1 MTSPA
6 ADDEPYPFEDYKK
19 FKKEALRLNKL
30 SQKGQEF
37 LALLQR
43 EQDREGGPREL
54 PTTNGVNILHE
65 LVHFNAPMIDWGD
78 DFVASV
84 KKILEIWPHAAG
96 KICPSD
102 KEYPLH
108 TYFVSGRE
116 ERYELVDD
124 VVYALVDAYPEALT
138 KQCLPNMET
147 PLHLICCC
155 EVGYDG
161 VDEPLIQYILEKN
174 PEAAKIKDSK
184 GRYPLHSLAATDP
197 VETVDTARPI
207 YEVFPEAMS
216 TPDNDGNYPLHLTLD
231 RHRSD
236 CDDTMGFFCSEY
248 PQAAAIRNNDN
259 CTPVDIRDKRAAE
272 EVDTRITK
280 MVYASADLS
289 KAYSDYGLD
298 DRLPTEDGESLDNS
312 ISDLAWS
319 DEDPANTVQVNV
331 DDEDT
336 VQIRVIPTFTSGG
349 SSTEF
354 AFCRDVTPK
363 TYICHRSVLGDE
375 SRERCAMYFTA
386 MLNSS
391 FAEASES
398 QIKLHLHPDAAA
410 VFPILLDGIYYGKCD
425 TSPENICAFINL
437 CKYLR
442 FRWGNDAA
450 LNNLHYTLC
459 QCLEKDN
466 PVEICCN
473 LMVGCFVNG
482 LENALREILCCHI
495 KFIMKYYEE
504 EEPWETEPKPYSY
517 FNKYSLDLFVPFVKS
532 FPIKSLRW
540 NNLVVVAYVRA
551 SREMDW
557 NNFLVCVSPAVLPKV
572 HRSGA
577 VGVLICAMWKKGF
590 GMQVDKELTRKQL
603 YRLTERCIEPIDSDY
618 QALVRI
624 TATDEEISTVA
635 ALNLLKELERICSR
649 ETLKTQ

>member
-1 MTSPA
+1 MATPTA
-6 ADDEPYPFEDYKK
+6 EDEPYPFEDYVQ

-43 EQDREGGPREL
+43 EQDREGGAREL
-54 PTTNGVNILHE
+54 PCTHGVNILHE

-78 DFVASV
+78 DFLASV

-96 KICPSD
+96 KICPAD

-108 TYFVSGRE
+108 TYFMSGLN
-116 ERYELVDD
+116 ERFELVDD

-138 KQCLPNMET
+138 KQCLPIMET
-147 PLHLICCC
+147 PLHIICRCV
-155 EVGYDG
+155 VGYDG
-161 VDEPLIQYILEKN
+161 VDEPLINYILEKD
-174 PEAAKIKDSK
+174 PSAAAIKDSK
-184 GRYPLHSLAATDP
+184 GRYPLHSLMLTDP

-207 YEVFPEAMS
+207 YEAFPEAMS
-216 TPDNDGNYPLHLTLD
+216 TPDNDGNYPLHLALD
-231 RHRSD
+231 RDRCD
-236 CDDTMGFFCSEY
+236 CDDTMGFVCSEY

-259 CTPVDIRDKRAAE
+259 DTPIAIRVKREGEAD
-272 EVDTRITK
+272 DTRITM
-280 MVYASADLS
+280 MVRDSADLN

-298 DRLPTEDGESLDNS
+298 DRLPTEDGTSLDNS

-319 DEDPANTVQVNV
+319 DEDPANTVKVDL

-363 TYICHRSVLGDE
+363 TYFCHRSVLGDE

-398 QIKLHLHPDAAA
+398 QIKIHLHPDAAA

-425 TSPENICAFINL
+425 TSPENICAFLNL

-442 FRWGNDAA
+442 FRWGNDTA
-450 LNNLHYTLC
+450 LANLHYILC

-482 LENALREILCCHI
+482 LENALGAILGCHI

-504 EEPWETEPKPYSY
+504 EEPWETEPSPYSY
-517 FNKYSLDLFVPFVKS
+517 FNSYKLELFLPLVQSL
-532 FPIKSLRW
+532 PIKWLPW
-540 NNLVVVAYVRA
+540 NNKIVISYVRN

-557 NNFLVCVSPAVLPKV
+557 DNFLACVSPAVLPKF
-572 HRSGA
+572 HHTAAIGI
-577 VGVLICAMWKKGF
+577 LICAMWKKAYGVA
-590 GMQVDKELTRKQL
+590 VDKELTHKEL
-603 YRLTERCIEPIDSDY
+603 CKLTERCIEPIDCDH

-624 TATDEEISTVA
+624 AATDEEISTYA
-635 ALNLLKELERICSR
+635 ALKLLGELEKICSR
-649 ETLKTQ
+649 Q